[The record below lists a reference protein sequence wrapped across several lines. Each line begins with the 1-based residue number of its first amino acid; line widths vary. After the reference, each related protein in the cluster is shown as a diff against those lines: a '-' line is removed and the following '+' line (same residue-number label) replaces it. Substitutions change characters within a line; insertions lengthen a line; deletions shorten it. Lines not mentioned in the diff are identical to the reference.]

1 MVFIRN
7 KENFT
12 CRKCGKETI
21 GDGYTDH
28 CSYCL
33 WSKHVDV
40 DPGDRLA
47 NCGGLMKPIGV
58 EVKSDRYTI
67 YYQCQK
73 CKYRHRI
80 RAQENDDFEI
90 ILKLTK
96 EPVIE
101 DEKD

>member
-40 DPGDRLA
+40 DPGDRA
-47 NCGGLMKPIGV
+47 SDCGGLMEPIGV
-58 EVKSDRYTI
+58 TVKNSQYTI

-73 CKYRHRI
+73 CNYRHRVK
-80 RAQENDDFEI
+80 AVKDDNINEI
-90 ILKLTK
+90 IRLTI
-96 EPVIE
+96 EPL
-101 DEKD
+101 D